1 MKLATTLFLLLLS
14 TSVPA
19 AELADNTIMIKL
31 MDDYG
36 LRLQLIDARV
46 TTQGTAL
53 AGATV
58 YRPTTRGRPGVA
70 LVIGDND
77 EQALAIAAAL
87 EKRDAGVRAY
97 AAAGGAPAYEAARD
111 AYINAPVEDT
121 SSYGFVIP
129 RDTCQPGEPAHVFE
143 AQ

>member
-46 TTQGTAL
+46 TTQGAAL

-58 YRPTTRGRPGVA
+58 YRPTTRARPGAA

-111 AYINAPVEDT
+111 AYLNAPEEDT